1 MSHDKSSPDF
11 LYHHFY
17 DVNQQYETS
26 KLGMWAFILTEVLT
40 FGALFVAY
48 TIYRAWNPD
57 MFINANLLLD
67 VNKGLLNTIV
77 LIGSSLTM
85 ALAIWAIQLKKK
97 KLSLIMLFVTFICA
111 AIFLGIKYLEYEHK
125 FHLGQLP
132 GEYYSYMGPEIAHM
146 NNPHIFFSIYFI
158 MTGLHGLHVAIG
170 MGLIAWLMVLTARDK
185 LHSAYYTPMELVGI
199 FWHLVDIIWIFLFP
213 LFYLIG

>member
-97 KLSLIMLFVTFICA
+97 KLSLVMLFVTFICA

>member
-97 KLSLIMLFVTFICA
+97 KLSLVMLFVTFICA

-146 NNPHIFFSIYFI
+146 NIPHIFFSIYFI

>member
-97 KLSLIMLFVTFICA
+97 KLSLVMLFITFICA

>member
-26 KLGMWAFILTEVLT
+26 KLGMWGFILTEVLT

-48 TIYRAWNPD
+48 TVYRAWNPD
-57 MFINANLLLD
+57 MFIGANLLLD

-97 KLSLIMLFVTFICA
+97 KLSLVMLFVTFICA

>member
-57 MFINANLLLD
+57 MFIGANLLLD

-97 KLSLIMLFVTFICA
+97 KLSLVMLFVTFICA

-125 FHLGQLP
+125 FYLGQLP

>member
-17 DVNQQYETS
+17 DVDQQYETS
-26 KLGMWAFILTEVLT
+26 KLGMWAFILTEILT

-57 MFINANLLLD
+57 MFIGANLLLD

-97 KLSLIMLFVTFICA
+97 KLSLVMLFVTFICA

-132 GEYYSYMGPEIAHM
+132 GEYYSYIGPEIAHM

-170 MGLIAWLMVLTARDK
+170 MGLIAWLMVLTARGK
-185 LHSAYYTPMELVGI
+185 LHSRYYTHMELVGI

>member
-97 KLSLIMLFVTFICA
+97 KLSLVMLFVTFICA

-146 NNPHIFFSIYFI
+146 NNPHIFFSFYFI

>member
-67 VNKGLLNTIV
+67 VNKGLMNTIV

-97 KLSLIMLFVTFICA
+97 KLSLVMLFVTFICA

>member
-26 KLGMWAFILTEVLT
+26 KLGMWGFILTEVLT

-48 TIYRAWNPD
+48 TVYRAWNPD

-67 VNKGLLNTIV
+67 VNKGLINTIV

-132 GEYYSYMGPEIAHM
+132 GEYYSYMGPEIANM

-170 MGLIAWLMVLTARDK
+170 MGLIAWLMYLTARD
-185 LHSAYYTPMELVGI
+185 LS
-199 FWHLVDIIWIFLFP
+199 
-213 LFYLIG
+213 LIHI

>member
-48 TIYRAWNPD
+48 TVYRAWNPD

-97 KLSLIMLFVTFICA
+97 KLSLVMLFITFICA

>member
-26 KLGMWAFILTEVLT
+26 KLGMWGFILTEVLT

-48 TIYRAWNPD
+48 TVYRAWNPD
-57 MFINANLLLD
+57 MFIGANLLLD

-97 KLSLIMLFVTFICA
+97 KLSLVMLFITFICA

>member
-57 MFINANLLLD
+57 MFIGANLLLD

-97 KLSLIMLFVTFICA
+97 KLSLVMLFVTFICA